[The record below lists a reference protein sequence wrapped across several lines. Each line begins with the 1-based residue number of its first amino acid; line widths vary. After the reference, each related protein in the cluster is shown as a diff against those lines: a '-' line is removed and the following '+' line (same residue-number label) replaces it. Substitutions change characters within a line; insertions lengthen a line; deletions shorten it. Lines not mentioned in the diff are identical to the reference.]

1 MPKIQ
6 ERPSKSARQAYVT
19 IPKEH
24 MDVLG
29 WKKGDVVV
37 ASSNPKSDE
46 IVFHRVV
53 RNDEN

>member
-24 MDVLG
+24 MDMLG
-29 WKKGDVVV
+29 WKKGDVVM
-37 ASSNPKSDE
+37 ATSDKPTDS
-46 IVFHRVV
+46 IFFKRVLPE
-53 RNDEN
+53 RNK